1 VDNPLRALFICYS
14 RDMNRKE
21 CPIYSGLIAYFPKAL
36 REVAH
41 ISFMGSKQHH
51 PDEPLHWDRKKSPD
65 ELDSMMRHLI
75 DHANGERCDTDGTLH
90 LAKVCWRCLAQLEKE
105 LEK

>member
-1 VDNPLRALFICYS
+1 
-14 RDMNRKE
+14 MNTKTTDERKS
-21 CPIYSGLIAYFPKAL
+21 IILYTGLLCYFPKAL

-51 PDEPLHWDRKKSPD
+51 PDEPVHWDRAKSPD

-75 DHANGERCDTDGTLH
+75 DHAEGEIFDTDGTRH
-90 LAKVCWRCLAQLEKE
+90 LAKACWRCLAMLQKKLEE
-105 LEK
+105 EKK